1 MSVIA
6 AEVARPCA
14 ATSCTVPTTGIETSS
29 RMTFLLIGSQGNIKI
44 AFLVLYSGL
53 ALVTCPRTTRETPYL
68 MISSQSLDF
77 LKKLLDTPGPSG
89 FEAAPAKVWR
99 DYAKKFSKVSGDV
112 AGNSLAEVN
121 GGGKPT
127 IMLAGHIDE
136 IGVII
141 NYIDDQGYAY
151 IQPIGGWDPQV
162 LIGQRLRFVGRD
174 GEVFG
179 VVGKKPIH
187 LIKPEEREKAAKF
200 TDLWVDLGFK
210 KKEEATKV
218 LSVGDA
224 GVIDSRA
231 MEFPNGRLVSRS
243 IDDRIGAFVVLE
255 ALRRYAAK
263 PGAAKVVA
271 VATTQE
277 EIGYRG
283 GGAGVCATCIG
294 PQMAIVVDVTFAID
308 HPGVEKKEYGDAAI
322 EGGPVLTRGSII
334 SPVVFNLLRKT
345 AEDQKIPFSLHAA
358 GRDTST
364 DADAIHIAREGVATG
379 LVSVPN
385 RYMHSPNE
393 MVSLVD
399 VDNAATLIAEFCRAI
414 TDETDLTAR

>member
-1 MSVIA
+1 MIA
-6 AEVARPCA
+6 
-14 ATSCTVPTTGIETSS
+14 SDS
-29 RMTFLLIGSQGNIKI
+29 
-44 AFLVLYSGL
+44 L
-53 ALVTCPRTTRETPYL
+53 A
-68 MISSQSLDF
+68 F

-99 DYAKKFSKVSGDV
+99 EYAKKFSKVSGDV

-121 GGGKPT
+121 GSGKPT

-136 IGVII
+136 IGVIVS
-141 NYIDDQGYAY
+141 YIDDQGYAY

-162 LIGQRLRFVGRD
+162 LIGQRLRFIGRK

-187 LIKPEEREKAAKF
+187 LIKQEEREKAAKF
-200 TDLWVDLGFK
+200 TDIWVDLGAK
-210 KKEEATKV
+210 TKKEAEELV
-218 LSVGDA
+218 LVGDP
-224 GVIDSRA
+224 GVIDSRT

-255 ALRRYAAK
+255 ALRRYADK
-263 PGAAKVVA
+263 PGSAKVVA

-283 GGAGVCATCIG
+283 GGAGICATCIS

-334 SPVVFNLLRKT
+334 SPVVFAMLQKT
-345 AEDQKIPFSLHAA
+345 AEARKIPFSLHAA
-358 GRDTST
+358 GRETST

-393 MVSLVD
+393 LVSIQD
-399 VDNAATLIAEFCRAI
+399 IDHAAELIAETCRAVTSKI
-414 TDETDLTAR
+414 DFTAR